1 MIALRLLGAVAAGF
15 AALFG
20 LFLWALLGLAVL
32 ALALAAGV
40 FFLWALF
47 AGALYLGTDDPAFL
61 RHFFKMLGMG
71 AVPFALMLVLMFA
84 TEEAKDAWRR
94 FLDRR
99 RKARLT
105 DAPFRE

>member
-1 MIALRLLGAVAAGF
+1 MIALRLLVAVVAGF

-20 LFLWALLGLAVL
+20 LVLWALLGLAVL
-32 ALALAAGV
+32 ALAGAAAV
-40 FFLWALF
+40 FFLWALI
-47 AGALYLGTDDPAFL
+47 AGVLYLCTDDPAFL

-84 TEEAKDAWRR
+84 TEEAKDASRR
-94 FLDRR
+94 FLKR

-105 DAPFRE
+105 EAPVRD

>member
-1 MIALRLLGAVAAGF
+1 MILVRLLVAVLAGF

-20 LFLWALLGLAVL
+20 LFLRLLLGLVGF
-32 ALALAAGV
+32 ALAATAAV
-40 FFLWALF
+40 FLL
-47 AGALYLGTDDPAFL
+47 GALIAFLFYLETHDPALL
-61 RHFFKMLGMG
+61 RGTFKMLGMG
-71 AVPFALMLVLMFA
+71 AAPFALMLVLMFA